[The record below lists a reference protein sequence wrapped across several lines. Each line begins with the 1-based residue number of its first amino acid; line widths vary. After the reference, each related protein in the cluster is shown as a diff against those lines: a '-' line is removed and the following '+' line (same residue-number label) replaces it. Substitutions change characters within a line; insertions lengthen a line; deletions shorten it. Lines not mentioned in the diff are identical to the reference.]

1 MIRFAGLARAIKK
14 TAAGACLACIVIS
27 GAALAADVPDG
38 SAPPAPAPAA
48 AASGWSLSFG
58 TVLTSDY
65 NFRGISQS
73 ARKAAVQGTAEIA
86 YQFNPN
92 LQVYANVFGSSLK
105 LPSQASMELDGSFG
119 VRPTFG
125 GVAFD
130 FGATYYGYPG
140 ELPGIKSEFW
150 EFYGKASYKFFDKL
164 TLGAAVYHAPNWLN
178 LGAAGTYYSA
188 TAALELP
195 HGFAV
200 SGEFAHYSLGRTS
213 ALLGAV
219 NLPDYN
225 YWNAGVSYTYKV
237 ATLDL
242 RYHGTD
248 LSKFECQV
256 IVAEPGKLQSKWCGS
271 TFIASLKFNYSIS
284 NLFGGSSAVVAK
296 Y

>member
-1 MIRFAGLARAIKK
+1 MIRFAGFARTFKT
-14 TAAGACLACIVIS
+14 TAAGACLFMMAS
-27 GAALAADVPDG
+27 AANAADMPDG

-48 AASGWSLSFG
+48 TTSSGWSLAFG

-73 ARKAAVQGTAEIA
+73 ARRAAVQGSAEIA

-92 LQVYANVFGSSLK
+92 LQVYANVFASSLK

-164 TLGAAVYHAPNWLN
+164 TLGAAIYHAPNWLN
-178 LGAAGTYYSA
+178 LGATGTYYAA

-195 HGFAV
+195 HGFGV
-200 SGEFAHYSLGRTS
+200 SGEFGHYALGRTS
-213 ALLGAV
+213 AILGAV

-248 LSKFECQV
+248 LSKFECQA
-256 IVAEPGKLQSKWCGS
+256 IVGQPGLTQSKWCGS